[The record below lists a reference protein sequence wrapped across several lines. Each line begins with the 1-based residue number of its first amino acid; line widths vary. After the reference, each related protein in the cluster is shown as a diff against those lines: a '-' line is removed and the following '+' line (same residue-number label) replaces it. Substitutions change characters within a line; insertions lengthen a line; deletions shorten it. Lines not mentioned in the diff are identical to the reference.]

1 MTQSRARIIIISAAS
16 GFVLLAAGAT
26 AGAAVAAVAGPVDS
40 AGVIHACYANT
51 TGNGQHAVLL
61 ENVGTPC
68 PAGMTAISGTQ
79 QGPAGATGPQGP
91 DGHTVLDGTG
101 APLHFAPNLWGIW
114 RLFRVVVVVGW
125 W

>member
-1 MTQSRARIIIISAAS
+1 MKRRRAPTILLSAAS
-16 GFVLLAAGAT
+16 AFVLLAAGTA
-26 AGAAVAAVAGPVDS
+26 AGAAIADPIDS
-40 AGVIHACYANT
+40 SGVIHACYT
-51 TGNGQHAVLL
+51 TAPVYGVLAVHLV
-61 ENVGTPC
+61 NAGAPC

>member
-68 PAGMTAISGTQ
+68 PAGMTAITWNQ
-79 QGPAGATGPQGP
+79 QGAAGAAGPAGPAGAVGPAGPAGPAGVKGDTGTALSLI
-91 DGHTVLDGTG
+91 H
-101 APLHFAPNLWGIW
+101 I
-114 RLFRVVVVVGW
+114 
-125 W
+125 